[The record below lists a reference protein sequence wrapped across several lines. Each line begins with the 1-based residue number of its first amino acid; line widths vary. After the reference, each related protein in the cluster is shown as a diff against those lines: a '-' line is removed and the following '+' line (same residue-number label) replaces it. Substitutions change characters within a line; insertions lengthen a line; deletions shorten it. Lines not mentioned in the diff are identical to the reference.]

1 MKNWCVF
8 SFGKC
13 ILLHVPYLLH
23 AHSSSTLPSLFL
35 SFAHLC
41 ITSFSL
47 SQPAFFLLLFFFFRS
62 LVKLQGCLCVVHV
75 VAKEE
80 RTDNS
85 LHMQPS
91 WPYCYINL
99 YMLRI
104 ICVCSYTSYPEG
116 LSNPVLLSLYVEG
129 GLETEWLWILHRC
142 RDWEKCY

>member
-23 AHSSSTLPSLFL
+23 AHSSSTLSSLFL

-47 SQPAFFLLLFFFFRS
+47 SQPAFFLLLFS
-62 LVKLQGCLCVVHV
+62 LLSKTTRLL
-75 VAKEE
+75 
-80 RTDNS
+80 
-85 LHMQPS
+85 
-91 WPYCYINL
+91 
-99 YMLRI
+99 
-104 ICVCSYTSYPEG
+104 VCSPCGCKRGKNWQQLTYATFLAVLLHKHIIHSIYKWLCSCTSYPEG
-116 LSNPVLLSLYVEG
+116 QSNPVLLSLYVEG